1 MNYQPENLKHWATR
15 PGVKT
20 SQFMIDVCD
29 TFDFENYP
37 VFCKDMADMVKKVKE
52 YDEKTMQRIEDVFQ
66 IDHKNAFSI
75 FIKMSDWRS
84 KVNRFN
90 DVPVIEVEKE
100 EVPTITIVRDVK
112 VEAVEIDFSVSFE
125 PMTLEQLEKEIREI
139 FIQKKWYANN
149 QQSWFV
155 LGMSSTYK
163 DKSIDVIR
171 MLDKKLL
178 SHVEAETYAGAFA
191 MTLQNLK
198 NGLAWDNR

>member
-1 MNYQPENLKHWATR
+1 MNCQPENLKHWATR
-15 PGVKT
+15 PEVET

-29 TFDFENYP
+29 TFGYEKNYP
-37 VFCKDMADMVKKVKE
+37 VFCKDMTDIVKKVKK
-52 YDEKTMQRIEDVFQ
+52 YDEKPMQRIEDVFQ
-66 IDHKNAFSI
+66 IDHKNALSI
-75 FIKMSDWRS
+75 FVKMNNWRS
-84 KVNRFN
+84 QVNHFDN
-90 DVPVIEVEKE
+90 TPAVEVEASVPVL
-100 EVPTITIVRDVK
+100 P
-112 VEAVEIDFSVSFE
+112 E

-171 MLDKKLL
+171 VLDKKLL

-198 NGLAWDNR
+198 NGSAWNYR

>member
-1 MNYQPENLKHWATR
+1 
-15 PGVKT
+15 
-20 SQFMIDVCD
+20 
-29 TFDFENYP
+29 
-37 VFCKDMADMVKKVKE
+37 MADMVKKVKE